1 VLDIR
6 QGIGHALGKPKA
18 ENRYTRFYLRTA
30 SSNMKTLHDKRK
42 PISAKKKPIHRFIAD
57 DHNVIREDLVSLG
70 KRKSKSAKSKN
81 DIQLETSIPGEAS
94 LGSIFCTEE
103 LRCRPS
109 RPLAEKVLQIV
120 RADSVDLSPVTK
132 DERRFCWAAIAGV
145 GLSTR
150 GRDVLRW

>member
-1 VLDIR
+1 
-6 QGIGHALGKPKA
+6 
-18 ENRYTRFYLRTA
+18 
-30 SSNMKTLHDKRK
+30 MKTLHDKRK
-42 PISAKKKPIHRFIAD
+42 RISTRKKPLRRFIAH
-57 DHNVIREDLVSLG
+57 DHNVVREDLVSLV
-70 KRKSKSAKSKN
+70 KRKSKSAELKN
-81 DIQLETSIPGEAS
+81 DIQLETSIPGGAS
-94 LGSIFCTEE
+94 LGSILCTEE